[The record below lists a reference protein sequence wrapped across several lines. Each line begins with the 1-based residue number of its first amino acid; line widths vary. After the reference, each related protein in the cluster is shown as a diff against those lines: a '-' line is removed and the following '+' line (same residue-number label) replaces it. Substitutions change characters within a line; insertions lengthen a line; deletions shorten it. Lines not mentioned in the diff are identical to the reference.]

1 MAIIVKIVCG
11 FDVSG
16 SCEPAK
22 HQHDLGS
29 TKETIIVVVVKCAAV
44 VVQMDL
50 VSFLYYPTPQPV
62 HSPFQDNVV

>member
-1 MAIIVKIVCG
+1 MKSKFPIHTMTSSV
-11 FDVSG
+11 
-16 SCEPAK
+16 
-22 HQHDLGS
+22 QHDLGS

>member
-1 MAIIVKIVCG
+1 MKSEFPIHTMTSSV
-11 FDVSG
+11 
-16 SCEPAK
+16 
-22 HQHDLGS
+22 QHDLGS
-29 TKETIIVVVVKCAAV
+29 TKETIIVVVVVKCAAV